1 MKCAICNA
9 KIETTFLDK
18 IIGTFIGK
26 GKKKKAVCP
35 NCQKTHSKEELTTK
49 LS

>member
-9 KIETTFLDK
+9 KIETTFLNK
-18 IIGTFIGK
+18 IVGTFIGK
-26 GKKKKAVCP
+26 GKKKKVICP
-35 NCQKTHSKEELTTK
+35 ICQKTNSKEELTTK